1 MNQLPPKHKVARS
14 SGWMGFSAALQKSFP
29 VSFKSRGADHAAPGL
44 PLWDGFLGVGE
55 LPVDELARERT
66 T

>member
-1 MNQLPPKHKVARS
+1 
-14 SGWMGFSAALQKSFP
+14 MGFSAALQKSFP

-44 PLWDGFLGVGE
+44 PLWDGFFGVGE
-55 LPVDELARERT
+55 LPVEELARERT